1 MGQVTK
7 RILFDS
13 DAITKRVRELGVQ
26 ISRDYPGGNLLL
38 VGILKGSFVFLAD
51 LVRSL
56 PYPCQIDFA
65 RISSYGSARESS
77 GNLNIIMDVG
87 IPVAGRD
94 VILVDDIVDSGLT
107 LSDFRRRIEVRNP
120 RSLKIAAM
128 VNKTGRREKQVN
140 VDYCGFQIEE
150 GFLVGYGLDWDEQFR
165 NYPEI
170 YVLQ

>member
-1 MGQVTK
+1 MEPVKK

-13 DAITKRVRELGVQ
+13 DAITKRVREIGGQ
-26 ISRDYPGGNLLL
+26 IALDYPGGNLLL

-65 RISSYGSARESS
+65 RISSYGTAQESS

-87 IPVAGRD
+87 IPVTGRD

-107 LSDFRRRIEVRNP
+107 LSDFRRRIEDRDP

-128 VNKTGRREKQVN
+128 VNKTGRREKQVE

-150 GFLVGYGLDWDEQFR
+150 GFLVGYGLDWDERFR
-165 NYPEI
+165 NYPAI
-170 YVLQ
+170 YVLE